1 MAHIQTESEWQEE
14 MSAKI
19 VEFVRHELY
28 MELRY
33 FKTGII
39 GQITVKVRS
48 RSAAFATDGAYLYVA
63 PEWLIGIFEKNAQ

>member
-33 FKTGII
+33 LKTGII
-39 GQITVKVRS
+39 AVTVKVRS
-48 RSAAFATDGAYLYVA
+48 RSAGICDGRCVSLCGTGMADRD
-63 PEWLIGIFEKNAQ
+63 F